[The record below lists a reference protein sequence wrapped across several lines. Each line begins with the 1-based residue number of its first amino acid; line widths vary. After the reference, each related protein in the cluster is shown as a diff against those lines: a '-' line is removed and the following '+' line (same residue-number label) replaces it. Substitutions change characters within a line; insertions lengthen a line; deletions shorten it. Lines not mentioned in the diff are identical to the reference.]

1 MKKQIQVIGK
11 TEAEVMQ
18 KAEAILR
25 VPASK
30 IFINVLGE
38 ISEGLNCE
46 ALVDVNLALE
56 GRRYIENILKAMGIK
71 YQIETRTVGG
81 EKEIHYL
88 IESSENSL
96 LIGHDGKCL
105 DAFQTLVRNLISN
118 YTTER
123 IIVTLDIGSYKSNKD
138 RRLEI
143 LATKTAKEVAR
154 TKIPAKLS
162 PMNSYERHIIHEKLA
177 SWRDV
182 YTESEGE
189 GEARAVV
196 IKPKM
201 QE

>member
-1 MKKQIQVIGK
+1 MKKELQIIGK
-11 TEAEVMQ
+11 DEQEVMA
-18 KAEAILR
+18 KAQAILR
-25 VPASK
+25 IPSDR

-38 ISEGLNCE
+38 LPEGLNCQ

-56 GRRYIENILKAMGIK
+56 GRRYIENILKAMQIK

-96 LIGHDGKCL
+96 LIGYNGKCL
-105 DAFQTLVRNLISN
+105 EAFQTLVRNLIGN
-118 YTTER
+118 YLDEKN
-123 IIVTLDIGSYKSNKD
+123 IITLDIGSYKSNKD
-138 RRLEI
+138 HKLEV
-143 LATKTAKEVAR
+143 LATKVAKEVAK

-162 PMNSYERHIIHEKLA
+162 PMNAYERHIVHKRLA

-189 GEARAVV
+189 GAERAVV
-196 IKPKM
+196 IKPKN
-201 QE
+201 

>member
-1 MKKQIQVIGK
+1 MKKELQIIGK
-11 TEAEVMQ
+11 DEQEVMA
-18 KAEAILR
+18 KAQAILR
-25 VPASK
+25 IPSDR

-38 ISEGLNCE
+38 LPEGLNCQ

-56 GRRYIENILKAMGIK
+56 GRRYIENILKAMQIK

-96 LIGHDGKCL
+96 LIGHNGKCL
-105 DAFQTLVRNLISN
+105 EAFQILVRNLIGN
-118 YTTER
+118 YLDEKN
-123 IIVTLDIGSYKSNKD
+123 IITLDIGSYKSNKD
-138 RRLEI
+138 HKLEV
-143 LATKTAKEVAR
+143 LATKVAKEVAK

-162 PMNSYERHIIHEKLA
+162 PMNAYERHIVHKRLA

-189 GEARAVV
+189 GAERAVV
-196 IKPKM
+196 IKPKN
-201 QE
+201 